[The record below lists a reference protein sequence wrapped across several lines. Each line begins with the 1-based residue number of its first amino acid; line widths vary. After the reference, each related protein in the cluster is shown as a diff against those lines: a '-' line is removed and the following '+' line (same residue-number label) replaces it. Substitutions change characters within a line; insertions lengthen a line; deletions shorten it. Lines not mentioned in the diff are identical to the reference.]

1 MTTKRRFC
9 MLQLSRRIN
18 WLFATLALSASCS
31 ATTPDWV
38 RAAATQTIT
47 GTDKDTPAAVLLD
60 EQTTTVSDTGET
72 STLYRRVV
80 KILRT
85 QGRDY
90 AEMPVFYDNET
101 KLKSLHAWSITANGQ
116 EYELKEKDFI
126 ESRPTM
132 ELLYDDDR
140 LKIAHIPG
148 LDAGTVVAIEF
159 EQRRR
164 PYLLADEWK
173 FQERIPVI
181 TARYRLALP
190 QSWEYSD
197 FWIRHERLKGI
208 EQGTNVWWWELKD
221 IPAIER
227 EPAMPYWGAIAGR
240 MMISFHGN
248 VRGNNIPKAVP
259 SWNDLASWY
268 VGLAQD
274 RVTPSAEIT
283 AMARQLTANSPDFL
297 SKVSALTKFMQ
308 KEVRYVAIEIGIG
321 GYQPHAAADTF
332 KNRYGDCK
340 DKATLLI
347 SMLHEV
353 GIPAAWILVH
363 SERGVV
369 VPDAPSPHE
378 FNHVITAIE
387 LPASFDADKL
397 PSVVTVKSGKKYLV
411 FDPTDPY
418 TPVGQLHADLQG
430 SYGLLSTQSGGELIQ
445 LPVFAPNFSELKR
458 VAHLKLQ
465 PDGSL
470 VGDVEETRTGE
481 HAWYSRHSLL
491 SSQDVQRSKALDR
504 FLGSFLT
511 GFTLNSSAI
520 DNLEQN
526 DHSVVLKYNFTARNY
541 AKSAGPLLLV
551 RPRVLGEKGEA
562 VAMDKPR
569 KLPLQ
574 FPSETHQ
581 QDIFEIELPQGF
593 TVDELPDP
601 VKVDVGF
608 AAYES
613 KTELSGQVLRYTRDY
628 TVKELQVP
636 VERERQWKQLFA
648 IIYSDE
654 RNSAVLKKQ

>member
-1 MTTKRRFC
+1 
-9 MLQLSRRIN
+9 MLQPLHRIS
-18 WLFATLALSASCS
+18 WLLAAGAFSVSAC

-38 RAAATQTIT
+38 RAAAAQTVT
-47 GTDKDTPAAVLLD
+47 GTDKDTPAVVLLD
-60 EQTTTVSDTGET
+60 EQSTTVSETGET

-90 AEMPVFYDNET
+90 AEMPVFYDKET
-101 KLKSLHAWSITANGQ
+101 KLKSIHAWSITAKGQ
-116 EYELKEKDFI
+116 EYELKDKDFL
-126 ESRPTM
+126 ETQRTVEM
-132 ELLYDDDR
+132 LYDDER
-140 LKIAHIPG
+140 VKIARIPG
-148 LDAGTVVAIEF
+148 LDPGTVVAIEF

-164 PYLLADEWK
+164 PYLLADEWS
-173 FQERIPVI
+173 FQEKIPVL

-190 QSWEYSD
+190 SSWEYSD
-197 FWIRHERLKGI
+197 FWVRHERVKST
-208 EQGTNVWWWELKD
+208 EQGTNVWFWELKD
-221 IPAIER
+221 IPAVEK
-227 EPAMPYWGAIAGR
+227 EPSMPYWGAIAGR
-240 MMISFHGN
+240 MMLSFFGN
-248 VRGNNIPKAVP
+248 IRGSRAANAVP
-259 SWNDLASWY
+259 NWKDLASWY
-268 VGLAQD
+268 VGLAQS
-274 RVTPSAEIT
+274 RVVPSPEIT
-283 AMARQLTANSPDFL
+283 AMAERLTANSPDFL
-297 SKVSALTKFMQ
+297 SKVSAITKFMQ
-308 KEVRYVAIEIGIG
+308 SEVRYVAIEIGIG

-332 KNRYGDCK
+332 RNRYGDCK

-353 GIPAAWILVH
+353 GIPAAWVLVH

-369 VPDAPSPHE
+369 VPEAPSPDE

-387 LPASFDADKL
+387 LPASLNADNL
-397 PSVVTVKSGKKYLV
+397 PSVVTTKSGKKYLL

-430 SYGLLSTQSGGELIQ
+430 SYGLLSTAGNGELIE
-445 LPVFAPNFSELKR
+445 LPVFAPSFSELKR

-465 PDGSL
+465 TDGSL

-491 SSQDVQRSKALDR
+491 SSQDVQRSKALDN
-504 FLGSFLT
+504 FLGGFLT

-526 DHSVVLKYNFTARNY
+526 DHSVILKYNFTARNY
-541 AKSAGPLLLV
+541 AKTAGPLLLV
-551 RPRVLGEKGEA
+551 RPRVLGEKGES

-574 FPSETHQ
+574 FSSATHQ

-608 AAYES
+608 AEYES
-613 KTELSGQVLRYTRDY
+613 KTEVSGQLLRYTRNY

-636 VERERQWKQLFA
+636 IERERQWKHLFA
-648 IIYSDE
+648 TIYSDE